1 MKNVKFLQ
9 NKRGV
14 SPLIATVLLIAFA
27 VALGAVVMNWGRE
40 YIEDTQKDVE
50 IKSAQTSACII
61 DVSLS
66 LVKISDKPCYER
78 TADGSDNI
86 FHAIIENGDSTE
98 LTGYKITFI
107 GDEETIGNNGILT
120 HEINDSIKQAEIISV
135 DVEYGNLDATIID
148 IVKIVPKLKISGAG
162 GETFCTQ
169 SAIEIED
176 IRDCS

>member
-1 MKNVKFLQ
+1 MSRIKFFQ

-50 IKSAQTSACII
+50 IRSAQTSACII

-86 FHAIIENGDSTE
+86 FHAIIENGDSAE
-98 LTGYKITFI
+98 LSGYKLTFI
-107 GDEETIGNNGILT
+107 GDDATTPILT

-135 DVEYGNLDATIID
+135 DVEYGNLLATTID
-148 IVKIVPKLKISGAG
+148 IVKIVPKLQISGAG